1 MRYLITVILLC
12 CSLSSAA
19 QNKRIDSLKRLLSS
33 SKDTSR
39 VNILLQLSGEFNY
52 SDLIAAREHAR
63 QAIRLSRELNF
74 ESGQIKGLYQLGSSM
89 MEAGNRDTSLMYFEM
104 GMEMSRKTKDKFLL
118 AQGSYHLSRAHERRD
133 EFTKAK
139 EYLQEALKLYEELG
153 LEKNVANCYT
163 SFGRIAQEMGNYSEA
178 MGCYFKSLPI
188 KEKLNDQRGVAIL
201 HTNIGNVYLNTSK
214 YDEAA
219 DQFSK
224 AFAIDSSSNDQEGIF
239 IDLINLGVAHQKKG
253 RYEEALT
260 KYQQALDL
268 AKKLGYEEDEGLLL
282 GNMGSTKRQ
291 QGKPE
296 EGLRYLLQA
305 LELKN
310 KFGANNA
317 HTLND
322 ISVCYM
328 DLGKP
333 AESKKYAEMAI
344 ESSKK
349 ASSLNQYRYG
359 LQNLAR
365 SYEKLG
371 DYKNA
376 YESLTE
382 YGKVK
387 DSIFSID
394 KEKQMDQ
401 LQVQYESEK
410 KEQTINLL
418 TQQKAAANF
427 RRNAYLAA
435 GIFLALLLF
444 LLYNHQRVR
453 SRKNR
458 QMFEKGQEVEKMKS
472 SFFSNISH
480 EFRTPLTLI
489 LGPIEMIKA
498 ETKDPKINNQLNV
511 MQGNANRLMSLINQI
526 LDLSKL
532 ESGKLV
538 LELSRRDMVS
548 VVKGVTMAFHS
559 MAESRQIQLA
569 MDIEPD
575 HLELNLDIEKIETVL
590 INLLSNA
597 FKFTP
602 DKGRIVVKMN
612 SFTDKKQE
620 SFCRI
625 IVRDTGQGI
634 PESDIPHVFDRFY
647 QSVNARDVP
656 YEGSGIGLALS
667 RELVE
672 LHKGEIKVESRV
684 GEGTD
689 MIIILPIEQEAKG
702 IPIAI
707 GRQEATKITP
717 QPVQQALQET
727 YSSAEEPIQ
736 NEEAPILLLVED
748 NESVMNYL
756 KDILRSSYRLL
767 EAKDGAAGI
776 EIARETIPDLVIS
789 DVMMPIKNGYEVC
802 EVLKKDE
809 NTSHIPIILL
819 TAKSSQEDKMHGL
832 QTKADDYLTKPFV
845 PRELLVRAG
854 NLIDSRRQLREKFN
868 RELVLKPG
876 DIALSSIDETFL
888 KKVMQVVEENMV
900 DEQFTIDQLGRKV
913 GMSRSQIHRKLHA
926 LTNQS
931 ATQFI
936 RSFRLKRAMDM
947 IRQNAGNISEIGYW
961 VGFSSPSYFS
971 KLFLEQYGMTPT
983 QAKANLS

>member
-1 MRYLITVILLC
+1 MRYLIALILLC
-12 CSLSSAA
+12 CSISLAA
-19 QNKRIDSLKRLLSS
+19 QNKRIDSLKRLLAT

-39 VNILLQLSGEFNY
+39 VNILLQLSAESSYN
-52 SDLIAAREHAR
+52 DETAANDYAR
-63 QAIRLSRELNF
+63 QAIQLARGLKFTKGE
-74 ESGQIKGLYQLGSSM
+74 IKGLYQLGSVA
-89 MEAGNRDTSLMYFEM
+89 MEPGNRDTALIFFEM
-104 GMEMSRKTKDKFLL
+104 GMEMARQSNDKFLL
-118 AQGSYHLSRAHERRD
+118 AQGCYHLSRAHEGKND
-133 EFTKAK
+133 FTKAK
-139 EYLQEALKLYEELG
+139 ELLSQALALYEQLG
-153 LEKNVANCYT
+153 LQKNIANCYT
-163 SFGRIAQEMGNYSEA
+163 SFGRICQETGNYSE
-178 MGCYFKSLPI
+178 GLRYYFQSLRI
-188 KEKLNDQRGVAIL
+188 KEQINDQRGISVTL
-201 HTNIGNVYLNTSK
+201 TNIGNLYLTTSK

-219 DQFSK
+219 DHFSRALK
-224 AFAIDSSSNDQEGIF
+224 IDSMNNDREGIF
-239 IDLINLGVAHQKKG
+239 INLLNIGVAHQKKG
-253 RYEEALT
+253 SYEKALE
-260 KYQQALDL
+260 KFYAALDE
-268 AKKLGYEEDEGLLL
+268 AKALGYEEDVALLL
-282 GNMGSTKRQ
+282 GNIGSTLRQ
-291 QGKPE
+291 QGKLDE
-296 EGLRYLLQA
+296 SLRSLLEAHKIQT
-305 LELKN
+305 E
-310 KFGANNA
+310 NNFDDA

-322 ISVCYM
+322 IAETFLEM
-328 DLGKP
+328 QKP
-333 AESKKYAEMAI
+333 AETKKYAQMAI

-349 ASSLNQYRYG
+349 SESLRQHRYG
-359 LQNLAR
+359 LLNLSIA
-365 SYEKLG
+365 YEKLG
-371 DYKNA
+371 DFKNA
-376 YESLTE
+376 YDALTQSE
-382 YGKVK
+382 KLK
-387 DSIFSID
+387 DSMFNMD
-394 KEKQMDQ
+394 KAKQMDE

-410 KEQTINLL
+410 KEQTIQLL
-418 TQQKAAANF
+418 TEQKAAANF
-427 RRNAYLAA
+427 RRNAYLA
-435 GIFLALLLF
+435 GGVFIALLLL

-489 LGPIEMIKA
+489 LGPIEMIRA

-511 MQGNANRLMSLINQI
+511 MQGNANRLLSLINQI

-532 ESGKLV
+532 ESGKLT
-538 LELSRRDMVS
+538 LDLARRDLVS
-548 VVKGVTMAFHS
+548 VVKGVTMTFHS
-559 MAESRQIQLA
+559 MAESRQIQLD
-569 MDIEPD
+569 MDIEAD
-575 HLELNLDIEKIETVL
+575 HLELNFDIEKIETVL

-602 DKGRIVVKMN
+602 DKGRIEVKMN

-634 PESDIPHVFDRFY
+634 PATDIPHVFDRFF

-667 RELVE
+667 KELVE

-689 MIIILPIEQEAKG
+689 MIIILPIEKEAKGKGQEARG

-707 GRQEATKITP
+707 GRQEATKVTR
-717 QPVQQALQET
+717 QTVQQALQET
-727 YSSAEEPIQ
+727 YSPAEEPIQ

-789 DVMMPIKNGYEVC
+789 DVMMPKKNGYEVC
-802 EVLKKDE
+802 EFLKKDE

-819 TAKSSQEDKMHGL
+819 TAKSSLEDKMQGL
-832 QTKADDYLTKPFV
+832 QIKADDYLTKPFV
-845 PRELLVRAG
+845 PRELLARAE

-876 DIALSSIDETFL
+876 DVALSSIDETFL
-888 KKVMQVVEENMV
+888 KKVMQVVEENMA
-900 DEQFTIDQLGRKV
+900 DEQFTMDQLGKKV

-947 IRQNAGNISEIGYW
+947 IGRMPATFQRSDTG
-961 VGFSSPSYFS
+961 
-971 KLFLEQYGMTPT
+971 
-983 QAKANLS
+983 

>member
-1 MRYLITVILLC
+1 M
-12 CSLSSAA
+12 
-19 QNKRIDSLKRLLSS
+19 N
-33 SKDTSR
+33 
-39 VNILLQLSGEFNY
+39 
-52 SDLIAAREHAR
+52 
-63 QAIRLSRELNF
+63 
-74 ESGQIKGLYQLGSSM
+74 
-89 MEAGNRDTSLMYFEM
+89 
-104 GMEMSRKTKDKFLL
+104 
-118 AQGSYHLSRAHERRD
+118 
-133 EFTKAK
+133 
-139 EYLQEALKLYEELG
+139 
-153 LEKNVANCYT
+153 
-163 SFGRIAQEMGNYSEA
+163 
-178 MGCYFKSLPI
+178 
-188 KEKLNDQRGVAIL
+188 NDR
-201 HTNIGNVYLNTSK
+201 
-214 YDEAA
+214 
-219 DQFSK
+219 
-224 AFAIDSSSNDQEGIF
+224 EGIF
-239 IDLINLGVAHQKKG
+239 INLLNIGVAHQKKG
-253 RYEEALT
+253 SYEKALE
-260 KYQQALDL
+260 KFYVALDQ
-268 AKKLGYEEDEGLLL
+268 AKALGYEEDVALLL
-282 GNMGSTKRQ
+282 GNIGSTLRQ
-291 QGKPE
+291 QGKPDE
-296 EGLRYLLQA
+296 SLRSLLEAHKIQT
-305 LELKN
+305 E
-310 KFGANNA
+310 NNFDDA

-322 ISVCYM
+322 IAETY
-328 DLGKP
+328 LELQKP
-333 AESKKYAEMAI
+333 AEAKKYAQMAI

-349 ASSLNQYRYG
+349 SESLRQHRYG
-359 LQNLAR
+359 LLNLSLA
-365 SYEKLG
+365 YEKLG
-371 DYKNA
+371 DFQNA
-376 YESLTE
+376 YDALTQSE
-382 YGKVK
+382 HLK
-387 DSIFSID
+387 DSMFNMD
-394 KEKQMDQ
+394 KAKQMDE
-401 LQVQYESEK
+401 LQIQYESEK
-410 KEQTINLL
+410 KEQTIQLL

-427 RRNAYLAA
+427 RRNAYLA
-435 GIFLALLLF
+435 GGVFIALLLL

-511 MQGNANRLMSLINQI
+511 MQGNANRLLTLINQI

-575 HLELNLDIEKIETVL
+575 HLELNFDIEKIETVL

-602 DKGRIVVKMN
+602 DKGRIEVKMN

-620 SFCRI
+620 GFCRI
-625 IVRDTGQGI
+625 IVHDTGQGI

-689 MIIILPIEQEAKG
+689 IIIILPIGKEAKG
-702 IPIAI
+702 IPIAM
-707 GRQEATKITP
+707 GRQGKRQEAKGKRQEATKITR
-717 QPVQQALQET
+717 QPIQQDLEET
-727 YSSAEEPIQ
+727 YAPTEEPIQ

-789 DVMMPIKNGYEVC
+789 DVMMPKKNGYEVC

-819 TAKSSQEDKMHGL
+819 TAKSALEDKMHGL

-845 PRELLVRAG
+845 PRELLVRAE
-854 NLIDSRRQLREKFN
+854 NLIESRRQLREKFN

-876 DIALSSIDETFL
+876 DVALSSIDETFL